1 MMLRRS
7 LHRLAAPRVAVRTP
21 MAWYVRVSLVVGSV
35 VIVSAL
41 ALGTYRL
48 GQAMGALPGEM
59 TREFASLARQAEAL
73 KSENEQLRAA
83 LSASEHQ
90 AQIEQTTH
98 GSLQGQMKALA
109 DENAELKEELAFFH
123 TLMNAGGGTGTG
135 NHGVSVDRFRVKR
148 DVLPG
153 EYRYQLLVAQAR
165 TRSRPF
171 SGKIELVVDLE
182 RDGRSDVLVLPK
194 SAQEQDGYDL
204 RFKFY
209 QRVDGVF
216 RVPLDAKVNRVQV
229 RVIEDGATAPVS
241 SQTASVS

>member
-1 MMLRRS
+1 
-7 LHRLAAPRVAVRTP
+7 
-21 MAWYVRVSLVVGSV
+21 MAWYVRVSLAVGSV

-59 TREFASLARQAEAL
+59 TREFASLARQADAL
-73 KSENEQLRAA
+73 QSENERLRAA
-83 LSASEHQ
+83 LSASEHH

-123 TLMNAGGGTGTG
+123 TLMNAGGGTG

-153 EYRYQLLVAQAR
+153 EYRFQLLVAQAR

-171 SGKIELVVDLE
+171 SGRIELVVDLE
-182 RDGRSDVLVLPK
+182 QAGRSEVLVLRK
-194 SAQEQDGYDL
+194 GAQEQDGYDL

-216 RVPLDAKVNRVQV
+216 RVPPDAKVNRVQV
-229 RVIEDGATAPVS
+229 RVIEDGANAPVS
-241 SQTASVS
+241 SQTVSVS

>member
-1 MMLRRS
+1 MMLRRR
-7 LHRLAAPRVAVRTP
+7 LHRLAAPRVAIRTP
-21 MAWYVRVSLVVGSV
+21 MSWYARVSLAVGSV
-35 VIVSAL
+35 MIVSAL

-48 GQAMGALPGEM
+48 GQAMGALPDEM
-59 TREFASLARQAEAL
+59 TREFASLAKQADAL
-73 KSENEQLRAA
+73 KSENEQLRTA

-123 TLMNAGGGTGTG
+123 TLMNAGGGTG

-165 TRSRPF
+165 TRSRAF

-182 RDGRSDVLVLPK
+182 QGGRSDVLVLPK
-194 SAQEQDGYDL
+194 GGQEQDSYDL

-209 QRVDGVF
+209 QRVDGIF
-216 RVPLDAKVNRVQV
+216 RVPPGAKVHRVQV
-229 RVIEDGATAPVS
+229 RVIEDGANAPVS
-241 SQTASVS
+241 SQTVSVS